1 MKKISNK
8 CLDLVKEFEGCRLT
22 AYRDEV
28 GVWTIG
34 YGITNSDFKITK
46 KIIRKGMKISKATA
60 EKWLSKALTKKYL
73 PLVLKYDKQYDFNQ
87 NEIDALVSFAY
98 NIGSIKQLTAN
109 GTRSRATIASKMLQ
123 YNKAGGRVY
132 NGLTRR
138 RKAERALFLAKAA
151 PEKKPVKKKSNETIA
166 KEVLAGKWGSGK
178 ERKKKLKAAGYNYAA
193 IQKIVNK
200 ICKK

>member
-1 MKKISNK
+1 
-8 CLDLVKEFEGCRLT
+8 
-22 AYRDEV
+22 
-28 GVWTIG
+28 
-34 YGITNSDFKITK
+34 
-46 KIIRKGMKISKATA
+46 MKISKETA